1 VALADY
7 FHRNAQAAAALVNG
21 FDALQL
27 AAKLEQEV
35 IGIVVDG
42 SVHANLEADA
52 AIDLTVRLLA
62 RLYPALVIAKAGSAK
77 TNYVSQLCQLAK
89 EINPLIDLGGDV
101 NKATKV
107 LVFGGTEVPVPKRAK
122 PHTWYVGSDNWVA
135 CLSKSAPVGSGNSL
149 NPLGAGAAACIA
161 AANVFRA
168 VFAREVSEAALD
180 TELRVSLMDLR
191 PASAATPNPPFSE
204 VELREV
210 HLVGAGAIG
219 NGTLW
224 ALSRMPC
231 RGDLYIV
238 DSEKITDS
246 NLQRYVMATA
256 SDRDKEKAGLA
267 AQWLASR
274 DRLSATPHPSKWAAH
289 IASVPEYKVQT
300 VLSAV
305 DTAEARIQIQAS
317 LPRVIFNGWT
327 QKAEAG
333 VSRHADFLG
342 PMACLACLYIPTGQ
356 AKPED
361 ELVAGA
367 LKLPQDQNSIREVR
381 RRLQLSIPTDSVFLQ
396 QIAAA
401 ADVGYEKLAAFENRP
416 LRDLYTE
423 GVCGGQVMEFH
434 EAAIHVRAEVP
445 MGFQSALA
453 GLLLA
458 AELARPTAFQETIS
472 QINLM
477 GTFPERPS
485 HMKAKTLA
493 PPCLCVDED
502 FRSTFA
508 AKYGVS
514 L

>member
-1 VALADY
+1 MALADY
-7 FHRNAQAAAALVNG
+7 FHRNAQAAAALVSG
-21 FDALQL
+21 FDAAQL

-35 IGIVVDG
+35 IGVVFDG
-42 SVHANLEADA
+42 AVHTNLEADA
-52 AIDLTVRLLA
+52 ALDLTIRLLA
-62 RLYPALVIAKAGSAK
+62 RLYPTLVIAKVGSAK
-77 TNYVSQLCQLAK
+77 PPSVNRLRQLAK
-89 EINPLIDLGGDV
+89 EINPLIGLSGDLK
-101 NKATKV
+101 KATKV
-107 LVFGGTEVPVPKRAK
+107 LVFGNTEVSVPKRAK

-135 CLSKSAPVGSGNSL
+135 CLSRSAPVGSGNSS

-168 VFAREVSEAALD
+168 VFALEVGEAALD

-191 PASAATPNPPFSE
+191 PASTATPNPPFAE

-231 RGDLYIV
+231 RGDLHIV
-238 DSEKITDS
+238 DSEKVTDS
-246 NLQRYVMATA
+246 NLQRYVMTAA
-256 SDRDKEKAGLA
+256 SDREKEKAGLA
-267 AQWLASR
+267 NQWLASC
-274 DRLSATPHPSKWAAH
+274 DGLNVTPHPTTWAAYV
-289 IASVPEYKVQT
+289 ASIPEYKVQT

-305 DTAEARIQIQAS
+305 DTAQARIQIQAS
-317 LPRVIFNGWT
+317 LPQVIFNAWT
-327 QKAEAG
+327 QQAEAG

-361 ELVAGA
+361 ELVASA
-367 LKLPQDQNSIREVR
+367 LKLPQDKQTVQEVR
-381 RRLQLSIPTDSVFLQ
+381 RRLQLNVPTDSAYLQ

-401 ADVGYEKLAAFENRP
+401 ANVEYEKLAAFENRP
-416 LRDLYTE
+416 LRHLYTE

-434 EAAIHVRAEVP
+434 EAAIQVKAEVP
-445 MGFQSALA
+445 MGFQSTLA

-458 AELARPTAFQETIS
+458 AELARPAAIQETIS

-485 HMKAKTLA
+485 HMKAKTNA

-502 FRSTFA
+502 FRSVFA
-508 AKYGVS
+508 AKYGGT